1 MIARAQY
8 QKELAE
14 LGSGEE
20 DDLEIIA
27 DGAEDETETRVSL
40 TDKGK
45 GKATVED
52 HNPTET
58 GLRKRRR
65 RPTVDPFAGMRLPA
79 SLIELHHCS
88 CHELGYGDE
97 PTEPTPVQFAKR
109 QKSSPKPME
118 QDNTIAGSRNES
130 RCTTPQSSTDKKSAK
145 KAKKKA
151 KRKESI
157 G

>member
-65 RPTVDPFAGMRLPA
+65 RPTVDPFAG
-79 SLIELHHCS
+79 
-88 CHELGYGDE
+88 YGDE